1 MSDNDPCEKC
11 GQEHY
16 KCRGHSKQTGGPCKS
31 GEVIP
36 GGLVCG
42 AHGGKSPQ
50 AIRAAEERERRRIIT
65 EVYEADPQA
74 AVAAYGTEAIA
85 DPLDLLSK
93 LLAAAVHHMDAMGQR
108 VNALEEIRYESKAG
122 GEQTRAEVK
131 LFTGAMDRAAK
142 LADMLIRSGFEE
154 RKIRIDEQTAQMFV
168 TAMQQVLTRL
178 ELSPEQTV
186 LVGTVVPEVLRGL
199 EN

>member
-1 MSDNDPCEKC
+1 MTDCAKC

-16 KCRGHSKQTGGPCKS
+16 KCAGHSKQTGEPCGS
-31 GEVIP
+31 GNVRP
-36 GGLVCG
+36 GGLVCKS
-42 AHGGKSPQ
+42 HGGDSPQ

-74 AVAAYGTEAIA
+74 AVAAYGTEAIT

-122 GEQTRAEVK
+122 GEQIRAEVK

-142 LADMLIRSGFEE
+142 LADMLIRSGFEKRRLE
-154 RKIRIDEQTAQMFV
+154 LDEQTAALFV
-168 TAMQQVLTRL
+168 TAMQRVCARL
-178 ELSPEQTV
+178 ELTPEQSV
-186 LVGTVVPEVLRGL
+186 LVGEVVPDVLRSL
-199 EN
+199 DA